1 MDKTLDLI
9 AQLHKLVLGIALALC
24 VVGLSIHR
32 PTSTYDHAENEIN
45 SLQDGIAAVTD
56 QVNDIFQRIYSK
68 SELKSAA
75 LAWLNRRGVTQKDLR
90 IVVVPSG
97 NLQIPDA
104 KVDPLVT
111 LDSQV
116 KWANRVFR
124 DGNNPFYLC
133 SVPGAQVSSALDK
146 LFRSARP
153 PEFKQ
158 LIVFLRRTDPEVNAT
173 VHCTLQLDY
182 TLQVGALSG
191 TRSVLLEVPALAVA
205 VDEVAPP
212 GPDWRDMDLA
222 HTLKDHDLGDNED
235 SPSIVLPVVE
245 RFWADIGNRP
255 PGAALAWLQNLEQE
269 DLEKSKEKIDILG
282 ESLSGSLTII
292 FGCLIELC
300 FMVYLATLVRNVA
313 LRLPGHSAE
322 VAESQFFGIMSSI
335 PARAVIYITLLFPLA
350 VAAYTLFRVFPP
362 FAAEWPGA
370 AWQVGRP
377 SRSFLF
383 ALFAAVDFALIW
395 EVHGIVRAVR
405 CQPSSPDNTLP
416 EPPPA
421 KSEDRVAPAEQS
433 VIQA

>member
-1 MDKTLDLI
+1 MDKTLDMI
-9 AQLHKLVLGIALALC
+9 AQLHKLILGIALALC

-32 PTSTYDHAENEIN
+32 PTSTYDDAENEIN
-45 SLQDGIAAVTD
+45 SLQDAIGAVTD
-56 QVNDIFQRIYSK
+56 QVNDIFQRIYGK
-68 SELKSAA
+68 SELKSATV
-75 LAWLNRRGVTQKDLR
+75 AWLNMRGVPQKDLR

-104 KVDPLVT
+104 EVDPLVT

-124 DGNNPFYLC
+124 DGNSPFYLC
-133 SVPGAQVSSALDK
+133 AVQGAQVSRALDK
-146 LFRSARP
+146 LFDSAP
-153 PEFKQ
+153 PTEFKQ

-182 TLQVGALSG
+182 TLPVGALRG
-191 TRSVLLEVPALAVA
+191 TRSVLLDVPAIAVA

-212 GPDWRDMDLA
+212 GPDWRDMELA
-222 HTLKDHDLGDNED
+222 NTLKNHDLGDNED

-313 LRLPGHSAE
+313 LRLPGHFAQ
-322 VAESQFFGIMSSI
+322 VGESQFFGTMSSI

-350 VAAYTLFRVFPP
+350 VAAYMLFRVFPP
-362 FAAEWPGA
+362 FATEWPGA
-370 AWQVGRP
+370 AWQVGRH
-377 SRSFLF
+377 SRAFLL
-383 ALFAAVDFALIW
+383 ALFATVDFALIW
-395 EVHGIVRAVR
+395 EVRGIARAIR
-405 CQPSSPDNTLP
+405 SEPSSPDNTLSQLQ
-416 EPPPA
+416 PA
-421 KSEDRVAPAEQS
+421 KSEDRVAPGK
-433 VIQA
+433 